1 MKVTAHLPDGTVQP
15 LIWIKDWDFNWQGAY
30 RYASP
35 MKLPK
40 GTQLEMEYT
49 YDNSAANPHNPS
61 NPPQEVKF
69 GEQTTNEMAFAF
81 VSVALAS
88 PADVPEFRA
97 GTRAEFIATM
107 LENGVDE
114 EALGHERAGQL
125 KLLLNAFDK
134 NHNGKID
141 PEERQ
146 AVVDFLIKR
155 SMQKQQAPPTAQQ

>member
-1 MKVTAHLPDGTVQP
+1 
-15 LIWIKDWDFNWQGAY
+15 
-30 RYASP
+30 

-40 GTQLEMEYT
+40 GTQLEMQYT

-61 NPPQEVKF
+61 NPPREVKF

-81 VSVALAS
+81 VSVTLDS
-88 PADVPEFRA
+88 PADGARFPRRNA
-97 GTRAEFIATM
+97 GGIYRQRCSRMAWMKRRWARS
-107 LENGVDE
+107 
-114 EALGHERAGQL
+114 APAQL
-125 KLLLNAFDK
+125 KMLLNAFDK

-155 SMQKQQAPPTAQQ
+155 GATAKGTRSRAKATAVVEKKHRLP

>member
-1 MKVTAHLPDGTVQP
+1 V
-15 LIWIKDWDFNWQGAY
+15 
-30 RYASP
+30 
-35 MKLPK
+35 KLPK
-40 GTQLEMEYT
+40 GTRLEMQYT
-49 YDNSAANPHNPS
+49 YDNSSANPHNPS
-61 NPPQEVKF
+61 NPPREVKF

-81 VSVALAS
+81 VSLTLDS
-88 PADVPEFRA
+88 PAQVPAFRA
-97 GTRAEFIATM
+97 GMRAELIATM

-114 EALGHERAGQL
+114 EALGPERAGKL

-155 SMQKQQAPPTAQQ
+155 AQQPEHPQQHQ